1 MLELYWRDI
10 NNEEYHIANL
20 DKINNLYI
28 LDIVEENLIKAT
40 KRGCMGIGNI
50 DLLKSHYE
58 STTLF
63 DFFSQRIPSKEKYNI
78 DLILKEYGL
87 TEYDDMK
94 LLEITKGKS
103 LTDRYYLK
111 LKEV

>member
-28 LDIVEENLIKAT
+28 LDIVEENLKKAT
-40 KRGCMGIGNI
+40 NRGSMGMGNI

-78 DLILKEYGL
+78 DSILKEYGL

-103 LTDRYYLK
+103 LIDRYYLK